1 MIKSWFQDIAS
12 WFKSCWLDWVIL
24 VVYVGFLYWTA
35 VKNWQVTHFPAF
47 IALFIVIAFGLVIT
61 YRYIGGKA

>member
-1 MIKSWFQDIAS
+1 MIKSWFQDIAN

-35 VKNWQVTHFPAF
+35 AQNWQVTHFPPFIVAF
-47 IALFIVIAFGLVIT
+47 ILLTFGLVIT
-61 YRYIGGKA
+61 YRYIRSKV